1 MGAPRISCVVA
12 YAARAQPAF
21 PGWGCHIPIGDPPGI
36 QYLKSGGRNQ
46 VLALLLLC
54 ETALEGFF
62 RCGNLRDGREY
73 GSGVEGG
80 AQYVGV

>member
-1 MGAPRISCVVA
+1 MDSAGVSMMGLPNTR
-12 YAARAQPAF
+12 RR
-21 PGWGCHIPIGDPPGI
+21 PPSI

-54 ETALEGFF
+54 ETALEVFF